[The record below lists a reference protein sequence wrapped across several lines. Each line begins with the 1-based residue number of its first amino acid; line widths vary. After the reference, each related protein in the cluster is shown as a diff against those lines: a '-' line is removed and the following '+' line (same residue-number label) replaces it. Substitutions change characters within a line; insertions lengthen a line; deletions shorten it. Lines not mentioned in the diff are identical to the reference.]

1 MTIYLVKEADSGS
14 PGSWPGPSRLRPIT
28 REGRRQARALVACLE
43 GRPISRI
50 LTGPNLRCRETVM
63 PLADARDLVIE
74 SDHALGEVAEV
85 DRALAVVRGTAARP
99 LLVCTHSS
107 LVDAMVGRLLLD
119 GWLVEDGADLTDGF
133 VWLVEDVVV
142 EAS

>member
-1 MTIYLVKEADSGS
+1 
-14 PGSWPGPSRLRPIT
+14 
-28 REGRRQARALVACLE
+28 
-43 GRPISRI
+43 
-50 LTGPNLRCRETVM
+50 M

>member
-1 MTIYLVKEADSGS
+1 
-14 PGSWPGPSRLRPIT
+14 
-28 REGRRQARALVACLE
+28 
-43 GRPISRI
+43 
-50 LTGPNLRCRETVM
+50 M

-85 DRALAVVRGTAARP
+85 DRALAVVRGAAARP